1 MVYESRRS
9 LVFSLLMKFSSS
21 IYISFRPLNFR
32 PDQYLVAM
40 SKVKSK
46 IRKAKGREEEEED
59 TGAAANNL
67 EEGKDLLCCLPQGQ
81 GAVQYNDD
89 VL

>member
-46 IRKAKGREEEEED
+46 IRKAKGMEEEE

-67 EEGKDLLCCLPQGQ
+67 EEGEDLLCCLPPGQ
-81 GAVQYNDD
+81 GA
-89 VL
+89 

>member
-1 MVYESRRS
+1 
-9 LVFSLLMKFSSS
+9 
-21 IYISFRPLNFR
+21 
-32 PDQYLVAM
+32 M

-46 IRKAKGREEEEED
+46 IRKAKGREEEEEE

-67 EEGKDLLCCLPQGQ
+67 KEEKNLLCCLPQGQ

>member
-1 MVYESRRS
+1 
-9 LVFSLLMKFSSS
+9 
-21 IYISFRPLNFR
+21 
-32 PDQYLVAM
+32 M

-46 IRKAKGREEEEED
+46 IRKAKGREDEEEE

-67 EEGKDLLCCLPQGQ
+67 EERKNLLCCLPQGQ

-89 VL
+89 IL